1 MNSVSSLLPAVLRQM
16 HLSQDLTEEL
26 VLSLWKNAVGDVLA
40 RNAKPSRLHQSTL
53 IISVPSP
60 TWKQQLHA
68 LRFEILKKLEQVLGK
83 EHVLALE
90 FRVDPYMEAVPAS
103 STERV
108 RPEISQPA
116 PFELATSED
125 SELVRSLAAAAASY
139 FTDRGR
145 L

>member
-26 VLSLWKNAVGDVLA
+26 VLSLWKSAVGDVLA

-83 EHVLALE
+83 AVSYTHLTLPTNS
-90 FRVDPYMEAVPAS
+90 RV
-103 STERV
+103 
-108 RPEISQPA
+108 
-116 PFELATSED
+116 
-125 SELVRSLAAAAASY
+125 
-139 FTDRGR
+139 
-145 L
+145 

>member
-26 VLSLWKNAVGDVLA
+26 VLSLWKSAVGDVLA

>member
-1 MNSVSSLLPAVLRQM
+1 MNSVSSLLPAVLRQI

-26 VLSLWKNAVGDVLA
+26 VCSLWKSAVGDVLA
-40 RNAKPSRLHQSTL
+40 QNAKPFRLHQSTL
-53 IISVPSP
+53 IITVPSL

-90 FRVDPYMEAVPAS
+90 FRVDPCMEGGPAS

-116 PFELATSED
+116 PFAPATIAD
-125 SELVRSLAAAAASY
+125 SELGRSLAAAAASY
-139 FTDRGR
+139 FNRHR
-145 L
+145 